1 MNVVASDP
9 RNSLLY
15 PENPTY
21 AFGSPE
27 WVEAVQKTRGEE
39 KERIEEHFKTLMSKT
54 KEINELYRKESKER
68 IMELSKRYRA
78 QRAEMAQVWELR
90 EKYRIDTEKKNASLA
105 ATLKR
110 GKEAKAAAA
119 AAEAA
124 AEAERLKQEAKNAK
138 GKKK

>member
-1 MNVVASDP
+1 MIASNP
-9 RNSLLY
+9 YNSLLY
-15 PENPTY
+15 PENPTH

-27 WVEAVQKTRGEE
+27 WLEAVQKTREDE
-39 KERIEEHFKTLMSKT
+39 RVRIEQHYQMLLTKS

-68 IMELSKRYRA
+68 IAELSKTYRA
-78 QRAEMAQVWELR
+78 QRQEMAQIWELR
-90 EKYRIDTEKKNASLA
+90 EQYRIDTEKKNASLA

-110 GKEAKAAAA
+110 GKEAKAAAG